1 MGAGTLIASAQ
12 VGSVAGLTSARP
24 DAASSKLQGACATPR
39 QTQTHHPNNSVFL
52 PDEAATTALGLRIA
66 AELQGDETIFA
77 AGVLGAGKTT
87 LIRGILRGL
96 GVEGT
101 IRSPTYTLV
110 EPYATNRGPAF
121 HLDLYRL
128 RSPEELEF
136 LDGRALW
143 GKPAIKLVEWPS
155 RAASWLPKA
164 DLCLT
169 LTPENHG
176 RTLCLQADSD
186 TALVLPGAS
195 CTQGRR
201 KPHSRR
207 KGARR

>member
-1 MGAGTLIASAQ
+1 MPAQ
-12 VGSVAGLTSARP
+12 AQTRH
-24 DAASSKLQGACATPR
+24 LQ
-39 QTQTHHPNNSVFL
+39 QSVFL

-66 AELQGDETIFA
+66 AELQGNEAIFV

-87 LIRGILRGL
+87 IIRGILRGL

-110 EPYATNRGPAF
+110 EPYATNLGPAF

-169 LTPENHG
+169 LTLENHG

-186 TALVLPGAS
+186 AALVLPGA
-195 CTQGRR
+195 G
-201 KPHSRR
+201 
-207 KGARR
+207 